1 MRRFTKLALLLCFTP
16 LGSAIAH
23 TASAATLDDQFAAR
37 LDALEKENAA
47 LRARVNHLEASK
59 AARTERRSA
68 VPNPDACRGAA
79 AGRCGSLGHHA

>member
-37 LDALEKENAA
+37 LDALEKENAT

-68 VPNPDACRGAA
+68 VPNPALVAA
-79 AGRCGSLGHHA
+79 RRIRRCGSLCHHA